1 MHYLSISDL
10 LLPPIFIFIILI
22 FARNIVSKQI
32 EEKPEYRYFIYGLM
46 AKIIG
51 GILVCLIYTVYYD
64 GGDTTVYFYSGA
76 IPMRNL
82 FLKSPAD
89 FLYIMSHENTIEG
102 YFLFDSETLWPQYW
116 RDSQAFF
123 VIRFIS
129 PLALFT
135 FSSYLATSV
144 LLSVVCYTGIWR
156 LYLVFTDAFPKLKK
170 ELAISILFMP
180 SVIFW
185 GSGILKDSISL
196 AAIGWFV
203 YGFYFGMVKGEKIF
217 WHIILVALA
226 SFVIISVKPYILY
239 ALIPGSL
246 VWLTGNI
253 SNKIESKFF
262 RRLTIPL
269 MFAISIG
276 SGYFILSSL
285 GSQLGKFSINSLLE
299 RAVITQQDLKKDYYG
314 GHSFDI
320 GDFEATPTGILKKFP
335 IAVSSGLFRPF
346 LWEARNPMMLVSAL
360 ENAYILYLTV
370 MILLRIPFR
379 RITQII
385 GSNQLLVFSLLFAV
399 FFSFSVGL
407 TTSNFGALVRYRIPS
422 LPFFVSAIL
431 IVRSTNR
438 NMLLPEAEYTEEES
452 ESTQA
457 HLIPA

>member
-10 LLPPIFIFIILI
+10 LLPPIFIFIILV

-51 GILVCLIYTVYYD
+51 GILVCLVYTVYYD
-64 GGDTTVYFYSGA
+64 GGDTTVYYYSGA

-89 FLYIMSHENTIEG
+89 FLYIMSHENTIQG
-102 YFLFDSETLWPQYW
+102 YFLFDSDTLWPQYW

-135 FSSYLATSV
+135 FGSYLATSV
-144 LLSVVCYTGIWR
+144 LLSVICYTGIWR

-217 WHIILVALA
+217 WHIILAALA

-269 MFAISIG
+269 MFAISIS

-370 MILLRIPFR
+370 MILLRMPFR

-438 NMLLPEAEYTEEES
+438 NMLLPEGTLSEEES
-452 ESTQA
+452 ESTQVN
-457 HLIPA
+457 LIPA

>member
-10 LLPPIFIFIILI
+10 LLPPIFIFIILV

-51 GILVCLIYTVYYD
+51 GILVCLVYTVYYD
-64 GGDTTVYFYSGA
+64 GGDTTVYYYSGA

-89 FLYIMSHENTIEG
+89 FLYIMSHENTIQG
-102 YFLFDSETLWPQYW
+102 YFLFDSDTLWPQYW

-135 FSSYLATSV
+135 FGSYLATSV
-144 LLSVVCYTGIWR
+144 LLSVICYTGIWR

-217 WHIILVALA
+217 WHIILAALA

-269 MFAISIG
+269 MFAISIS

-370 MILLRIPFR
+370 MILLRMPFR

-438 NMLLPEAEYTEEES
+438 NMLFPEGTLSEEES
-452 ESTQA
+452 ESTQVN
-457 HLIPA
+457 LIPA